1 MWLERLIMAAAGLAV
16 ATAAWHWFRRR
27 SRPPTQV
34 DGGQVSESW
43 LAEHRA
49 GRSDSL
55 R

>member
-1 MWLERLIMAAAGLAV
+1 MWFERLILAAAGLAA
-16 ATAAWHWFRRR
+16 ATAALQWFRRR
-27 SRPPTQV
+27 SRSSTQV